1 MRKLMMRGIF
11 IALLGVVVAACS
23 STGGAGGVGGTGGPG
38 GVGYGYGYGEGPA
51 STYYDAD
58 YGKRGT
64 ADRII
69 YFDFDSDRLR
79 RESYDVVRAHGQELK
94 ANPNRGVWLEGH
106 TDDRGSHEYNMG
118 LGERRALSV
127 RDLLLQSGA
136 NPNQIKVRSYGKEMP
151 AVSGYDERAW
161 AQNRRVEI
169 VY

>member
-1 MRKLMMRGIF
+1 MLKLMLKMVAVICFGAI
-11 IALLGVVVAACS
+11 VAACS
-23 STGGAGGVGGTGGPG
+23 TTGAVNGSNVDSSSGMGYASGPS
-38 GVGYGYGYGEGPA
+38 
-51 STYYDAD
+51 STYYDVD

-64 ADRII
+64 VDRII

-79 RESYDVVRAHGQELK
+79 TESYDVVKAHGEELQR
-94 ANPNRGVWLEGH
+94 NPNRGVWLEGH

-118 LGERRALSV
+118 LGERRANSV
-127 RDLLLQSGA
+127 KSLLLQSGA

-169 VY
+169 IY

>member
-1 MRKLMMRGIF
+1 MIRGMSV
-11 IALLGVVVAACS
+11 LLCSVLIAACS
-23 STGGAGGVGGTGGPG
+23 TTGSSSGIGGGAGGGIYDSGT
-38 GVGYGYGYGEGPA
+38 GYGYNNNGPA

-79 RESYDVVRAHGQELK
+79 TESYDVVKAHADELK
-94 ANPNRGVWLEGH
+94 QNPNRGVWLEGH

-118 LGERRALSV
+118 LGERRANSV
-127 RDLLLQSGA
+127 RTLMLQSGV
-136 NPNQIKVRSYGKEMP
+136 NPNQIRVRSYGKEMP
-151 AVSGYDERAW
+151 AVSGYDESAW

>member
-1 MRKLMMRGIF
+1 MRKLVMKGAAVMLFGF
-11 IALLGVVVAACS
+11 VAAACS
-23 STGGAGGVGGTGGPG
+23 TTGGTNGTGADGFG
-38 GVGYGYGYGEGPA
+38 NGYGYGEGPA
-51 STYYDAD
+51 STYYDAE

-79 RESYDVVRAHGQELK
+79 AESYDVVKAHGEELK
-94 ANPNRGVWLEGH
+94 RNPNRGVWLEGH

-118 LGERRALSV
+118 LGERRGNSV

-136 NPNQIKVRSYGKEMP
+136 NSNQIKVRSYGKEMP

>member
-1 MRKLMMRGIF
+1 MGKLVVRGF
-11 IALLGVVVAACS
+11 SVLLCSALIAACS
-23 STGGAGGVGGTGGPG
+23 TAGSGIDGVDGANGGAL
-38 GVGYGYGYGEGPA
+38 GYGYNNGPA

-79 RESYDVVRAHGQELK
+79 AESYDVVKAHADELK
-94 ANPNRGVWLEGH
+94 RNPNRGVWLEGH

-118 LGERRALSV
+118 LGERRANSV
-127 RDLLLQSGA
+127 KALMLQSGA
-136 NPNQIKVRSYGKEMP
+136 NPNQIRVRSYGKEMP
-151 AVSGYDERAW
+151 AVSGYDEAAW

>member
-1 MRKLMMRGIF
+1 MRKLMMK
-11 IALLGVVVAACS
+11 GVAVTLIGFVVAACS
-23 STGGAGGVGGTGGPG
+23 STGGANGTGGNG
-38 GVGYGYGYGEGPA
+38 ADGFGNGMGYGNGPA

-79 RESYDVVRAHGQELK
+79 TESYDVVRAHGEELK
-94 ANPNRGVWLEGH
+94 RNSSRGVWLEGH

-118 LGERRALSV
+118 LGERRANSV

-136 NPNQIKVRSYGKEMP
+136 NANQIKVRSYGKEMP
-151 AVSGYDERAW
+151 AVSGYDDSAW

>member
-1 MRKLMMRGIF
+1 MRKLMMRSAT
-11 IALLGVVVAACS
+11 IALFGFVVAACS
-23 STGGAGGVGGTGGPG
+23 STGGSGGPG
-38 GVGYGYGYGEGPA
+38 GAGGPGFGTGYGEGQA
-51 STYYDAD
+51 STYYDAE

-79 RESYDVVRAHGQELK
+79 TESYDVVRAHGEELK
-94 ANPNRGVWLEGH
+94 HNPNRGVWLEGH

-118 LGERRALSV
+118 LGERRGNSV

-136 NPNQIKVRSYGKEMP
+136 NANQIKVRSYGKEMP
-151 AVSGYDERAW
+151 AVSGYDDAAW

>member
-1 MRKLMMRGIF
+1 MGKLLMRGF
-11 IALLGVVVAACS
+11 SVLLCATLLAACS
-23 STGGAGGVGGTGGPG
+23 TTGSGNGVDGASAS
-38 GVGYGYGYGEGPA
+38 GYGYDGYNNGPA

-79 RESYDVVRAHGQELK
+79 RESYDVVNAHADELK
-94 ANPNRGVWLEGH
+94 RNPNRGVWLEGH

-118 LGERRALSV
+118 LGERRANSV
-127 RDLLLQSGA
+127 RALMLQSGV
-136 NPNQIKVRSYGKEMP
+136 NPNQIRVRSYGKEMP
-151 AVSGYDERAW
+151 AVSGYDEAAW

>member
-1 MRKLMMRGIF
+1 MRILMMRGVAISMF
-11 IALLGVVVAACS
+11 GFVVAACS
-23 STGGAGGVGGTGGPG
+23 STGGAGGAG
-38 GVGYGYGYGEGPA
+38 GVGGEGGFGSTLGYGDNPA
-51 STYYDAD
+51 STYYDPQ

-69 YFDFDSDRLR
+69 YFDFDSDSLR
-79 RESYDVVRAHGQELK
+79 AESYDVVKAHGQELRN
-94 ANPNRGVWLEGH
+94 NPNRGVWLEGH

-118 LGERRALSV
+118 LGERRGNSV
-127 RDLLLQSGA
+127 QSLLIQSGA

-151 AVSGYDERAW
+151 AVSGYDEAAW